1 MIQRSRAALGVL
13 LVVFL
18 AALPGNAA
26 SPPIPRFRW
35 RDVYSSPTATP
46 LGDAVVL
53 TSGGVI
59 TAVAASAQKSK
70 FRETPA

>member
-26 SPPIPRFRW
+26 SPQSLAFVGAT
-35 RDVYSSPTATP
+35 VYSSPTATP

-59 TAVAASAQKSK
+59 TAVGKRTEVKIPRDAA
-70 FRETPA
+70 